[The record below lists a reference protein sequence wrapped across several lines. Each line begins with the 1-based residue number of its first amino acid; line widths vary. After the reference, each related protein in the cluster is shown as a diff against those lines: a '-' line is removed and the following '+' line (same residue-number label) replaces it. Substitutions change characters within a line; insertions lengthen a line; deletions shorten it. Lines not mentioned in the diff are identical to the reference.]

1 MRVVVGMVV
10 VAAQLPCQSDRA
22 THPHAHDAAP
32 LLLLHPYTPP
42 QAGLLP
48 DFSLSVRSMPSW
60 GSAQYLALICALLLA
75 HLLGY
80 HLWRAKQESPN
91 PNPNSNPK
99 PNPSHNSNPNPTLP

>member
-1 MRVVVGMVV
+1 MVV

-60 GSAQYLALICALLLA
+60 GSAQYLALLICALLLA